1 VVYEITSV
9 DYNDCFSVE
18 EELEIG
24 LACTPRDRERNR
36 EQFCWL
42 KEIEL
47 GCYVELVP
55 SGLTRPARFV
65 RKRRE
70 REKERKATR
79 RESLEGGGW
88 ETRMGTRTTDG

>member
-1 VVYEITSV
+1 V

-24 LACTPRDRERNR
+24 LACTPREIEGKR

-55 SGLTRPARFV
+55 SGMDSPGEICEKK
-65 RKRRE
+65 KRE
-70 REKERKATR
+70 GKGE
-79 RESLEGGGW
+79 ESDSKGVFGRWWLGDKNG
-88 ETRMGTRTTDG
+88 D